1 MKKVFRTLGAMSAAL
16 AALALLGGC
25 AGNPVQES
33 MASFD
38 RAYIPALILTA
49 KKDTTGQNIMAVK
62 QLKLEWSLFRS
73 RNPGLA
79 EEGGPAQGVGD
90 LIRKADG
97 LINVGKYREAHKT
110 LIKVEK
116 IMREARR
123 ESGIKYFPDRL
134 AEFHDVMEK
143 IVGVSSKSPA
153 RVSGLMPDAIKAWQ
167 NVRKARFSR
176 GTFRFNKDQKKRLE
190 KLIDD
195 EAQLLEALSAAA
207 ASNDRKKV
215 AGLANEVKVKFTTI
229 YRMFGNFQGASLG
242 G

>member
-1 MKKVFRTLGAMSAAL
+1 MKKALRAIYMAL
-16 AALALLGGC
+16 AALVLLGGC
-25 AGNPVQES
+25 ASNPVQES

-38 RAYIPALILTA
+38 RAYIPALMLTA

-143 IVGVSSKSPA
+143 ILGASSKSPA
-153 RVSGLMPDAIKAWQ
+153 RVSTLMPDAISAWR
-167 NVRKARFSR
+167 VVKKARFNR
-176 GTFRFNKDQKKRLE
+176 RFFRFTSDQEERLE

-195 EAQLLEALSAAA
+195 EAQLLKALLAAA
-207 ASNDRKKV
+207 VSNDRKKV
-215 AGLANEVKVKFTTI
+215 AGLTSDVMAKYTAI
-229 YRMFGNFQGASLG
+229 YRMFGNFHGASLG
-242 G
+242 D

>member
-1 MKKVFRTLGAMSAAL
+1 MKKALRAMSAAL

-62 QLKLEWSLFRS
+62 QLKLEWNLFRS

-79 EEGGPAQGVGD
+79 DEGGLAQGVEG
-90 LIRKADG
+90 LIREADG
-97 LINVGKYREAHKT
+97 LMNIGKYREAHQRLVK
-110 LIKVEK
+110 IEK
-116 IMREARR
+116 IMREARVAA
-123 ESGIKYFPDRL
+123 GIVYFPDRL
-134 AEFHDVMEK
+134 AEFHDVMEE

-153 RVSGLMPDAIKAWQ
+153 RVSILMPDAIKAWR
-167 NVRKARFSR
+167 NVQKARFNR
-176 GTFRFNKDQKKRLE
+176 RFFRFTSDQKERLH

-195 EAQLLEALSAAA
+195 EAQLLEALLAAA

-215 AGLANEVKVKFTTI
+215 AGLANEVKAKFVTI
-229 YRMFGNFQGASLG
+229 YRMFGNFRGASLG

>member
-1 MKKVFRTLGAMSAAL
+1 MKKALRAMSAAL
-16 AALALLGGC
+16 AAMALAAGC

-79 EEGGPAQGVGD
+79 DEGGPAQGVED
-90 LIRKADG
+90 LVSKADS

-116 IMREARR
+116 IMREARV
-123 ESGIKYFPDRL
+123 EAGIKYFPDRL

-143 IVGVSSKSPA
+143 IVGASSKSPA
-153 RVSGLMPDAIKAWQ
+153 RVSGLMPDAIKAWD
-167 NVRKARFSR
+167 NVQKARFNR
-176 GTFRFNKDQKKRLE
+176 RFFRFTSDQKERLE
-190 KLIDD
+190 RLIDD

-215 AGLANEVKVKFTTI
+215 AGFAIEVKVKFVTI
-229 YRMFGNFQGASLG
+229 YSMFGNFHGASLG